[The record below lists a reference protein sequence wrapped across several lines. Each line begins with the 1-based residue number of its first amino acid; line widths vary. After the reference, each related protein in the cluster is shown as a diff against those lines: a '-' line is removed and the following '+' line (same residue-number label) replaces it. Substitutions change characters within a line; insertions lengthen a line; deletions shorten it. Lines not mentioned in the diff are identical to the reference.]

1 MTIEVLSR
9 LGGQATRP
17 PAAEGSYARSNPRNA
32 TAPSTTPDLAAA
44 NQGALPG
51 APPAE
56 GPRPTQE
63 ASLMKAVEE
72 ANSLAE
78 IAFEQRERS
87 VRFSRDEDSGRLV
100 MTIREKASGE
110 EDVRQLPPE
119 SFLKMLE
126 RLREARG
133 EGDGQRPPALL
144 DLNA

>member
-1 MTIEVLSR
+1 
-9 LGGQATRP
+9 
-17 PAAEGSYARSNPRNA
+17 
-32 TAPSTTPDLAAA
+32 
-44 NQGALPG
+44 
-51 APPAE
+51 
-56 GPRPTQE
+56 
-63 ASLMKAVEE
+63 MKAVEE